1 MPKTMEDS
9 DGLPLF
15 AFQDLDYIPS
25 GFGGILAPYI
35 ETTAGTMRA
44 AATLMRLGF
53 QTEEDDKKGGN
64 ETLIAHQ
71 EVVCDLGCGDG
82 YFLISLLAHI
92 SLLTPLALPIGLGI
106 DYDPSLIASAGIA
119 SSLQKVN
126 ASWLIYNFN
135 DDREDLVSQ
144 LIDKH
149 QVTHMFVYLVPK
161 QLALGTVRR
170 ILTSLCGSGVVVCCH
185 KFYPEYLTP
194 ARRDALMEL
203 AVYDESS

>member
-53 QTEEDDKKGGN
+53 ETEDDDKKGGN
-64 ETLIAHQ
+64 ENGIAHQ

-82 YFLISLLAHI
+82 YFR
-92 SLLTPLALPIGLGI
+92 T
-106 DYDPSLIASAGIA
+106 
-119 SSLQKVN
+119 
-126 ASWLIYNFN
+126 
-135 DDREDLVSQ
+135 
-144 LIDKH
+144 
-149 QVTHMFVYLVPK
+149 
-161 QLALGTVRR
+161 
-170 ILTSLCGSGVVVCCH
+170 
-185 KFYPEYLTP
+185 
-194 ARRDALMEL
+194 
-203 AVYDESS
+203 